1 MFARQNTKI
10 PFYFSLTSVILNILI
25 SIYFF
30 NKIGFIIIPIATTI
44 SSWFNAILLFVY
56 LHNNKYY
63 FFSSLFL
70 TVLPRIILSTFLMG
84 FAFNYLIFFFN
95 EKLAYLSEYKLVY
108 LSFIVLITFIIYIV
122 ISILTKAFKIN
133 DIKLKY

>member
-1 MFARQNTKI
+1 MFARQNTKV
-10 PFYFSLTSVILNILI
+10 PFYFSLTSVILNIFI

-44 SSWFNAILLFVY
+44 SSWFNALLLFVY

-63 FFSSLFL
+63 FFNSLFL